1 MKIIVAQDYQ
11 ELSRIAYGFIKDVVS
26 ANPSAVLGLAT
37 GSSPIGIYDLMAEDY
52 AKGEVSYRNVSSVNL
67 DEYVGLPATHN
78 QSYRYFMQHNLF
90 DRIDIAAQNTFVPVG
105 TAKPQQECQRYDDL
119 LESLPRDIQIL
130 GIGNNGHIAFN
141 EPGTPHD
148 SGTHIVKLDDS
159 TRAANA
165 RFFANINEVPTHAI
179 TMGIKGIMAAKK
191 ILLVATGASKADAIA
206 AALRGKITTDCPASV
221 LQNHKNLIVVLDKAA
236 SAKISF

>member
-11 ELSRIAYGFIKDVVS
+11 ELSRIAYGFIKDTVT
-26 ANPSAVLGLAT
+26 ANPNAVLGLAT

-52 AKGEVSYRNVSSVNL
+52 AKGEVSYCNVRSVNL
-67 DEYVGLPATHN
+67 DEYVGLPANHS

-90 DRIDIAAQNTFVPVG
+90 DRIDIAAQNTYVPIG
-105 TAKPQQECQRYDDL
+105 TANPQQECQRYDDL

-191 ILLVATGASKADAIA
+191 ILLVATGAAKADAIA
-206 AALRGKITTDCPASV
+206 AALRGKITEDCPASV
-221 LQNHKNLIVVLDKAA
+221 LQNHNNLIVVLDKAA
-236 SAKISF
+236 AAKISF